1 MTGFIR
7 PELRAAIV
15 QWREALVG
23 LAILALGLW
32 WALTGLGA
40 LALLGWVLVIG
51 GAALAL
57 TGAQRARFRTGQGG
71 PGVVAVDERQLSYF
85 GPLEGGVMDVENLR
99 LLELEPDARP
109 APHWVLTDITGA
121 RLHIPTTAE
130 GADALFDVF
139 ATLPG
144 IRTEAM
150 LAQLGRAP
158 DQRVTIWERVPPQLH

>member
-7 PELRAAIV
+7 PELRDGIM
-15 QWREALVG
+15 QWREALGG
-23 LAILALGLW
+23 LVLLALGLW
-32 WALTGLGA
+32 WALTGGGP
-40 LALLGWVLVIG
+40 LALVGWLLILG

-85 GPLEGGVMDVENLR
+85 GPLEGRVMDVENLR

-109 APHWVLTDITGA
+109 SPHWVLTDITGA

-130 GADALFDVF
+130 GAEALFDVF

-150 LAQLGRAP
+150 LARLGRAP
-158 DQRVTIWERVPPQLH
+158 DQRVTIWERVPDRLH